1 MDRVSLEAAVNNASA
16 NLQESAGKLDSV
28 VGEINE
34 LHVQMRALR
43 EQLEA
48 AQKNQVGV
56 QVITR
61 RTMFVQVL
69 NRTAMHTV
77 SPHSV
82 EC

>member
-48 AQKNQVGV
+48 AQKNQVGM
-56 QVITR
+56 QVKTV
-61 RTMFVQVL
+61 FVIIL
-69 NRTAMHTV
+69 IARLCLLFL
-77 SPHSV
+77 SLPRGF
-82 EC
+82 